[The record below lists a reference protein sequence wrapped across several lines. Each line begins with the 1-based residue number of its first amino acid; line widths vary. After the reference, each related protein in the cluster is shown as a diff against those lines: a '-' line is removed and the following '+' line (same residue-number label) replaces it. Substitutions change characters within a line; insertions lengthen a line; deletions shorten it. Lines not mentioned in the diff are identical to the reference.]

1 MSWGVVRGG
10 EAAPYT
16 YSVNIVVD
24 LYASVACTLRRA
36 VEASDECRVRV
47 RLRVRVGVRVGVR
60 VRIG

>member
-1 MSWGVVRGG
+1 MGRLRRIR
-10 EAAPYT
+10 
-16 YSVNIVVD
+16 IVVD